1 MDRRVFDP
9 IINPLPLADGVAI
22 QVNWPRVAFALVP
35 AALMLLALGFKAGQG
50 ISPPAATEVPSA
62 AAIEGEPT
70 LQLVAE
76 PASQGPDSRSLMV
89 PLGIFVRGPSE
100 LASAAAIE
108 VVGLPSG
115 WALSAGRPLGDRWR
129 IPAAQL
135 SAAAILPPRG
145 FSGAVDL
152 QMELRLADDTLVEVR
167 SVRRA
172 MTDPAL
178 ATENTPNTNLLLSS
192 AEGLLVLGDISTAR
206 QVLQKAAEAG
216 NADAALLLGETYEA
230 CSPSPLQCGADAD
243 RAAATWYKMAANLGS
258 AEARQRLDRLASKE
272 SGGPTLATEEHPESH
287 LLISR
292 AQSLLVQHDIWA
304 ARLLLQKAAEAGN
317 ADAALLL
324 GETYERCSHYVG
336 SLRCAEDRATAR
348 TWYEMAAKLGSA
360 EARERLDR
368 LAGSVQSPPLSRRSF
383 ATHFDLSIERDLIV
397 H

>member
-50 ISPPAATEVPSA
+50 ISNAPPAATEVPSA

-70 LQLVAE
+70 LELVAE
-76 PASQGPDSRSLMV
+76 PASKGMDSRSPMV

-108 VVGLPSG
+108 IIGLPSG

-135 SAAAILPPRG
+135 SAAAIIPPPG
-145 FSGAVDL
+145 SSGAVDL
-152 QMELRLADDTLVEVR
+152 QVELRLADDTLVEVR

-178 ATENTPNTNLLLSS
+178 ATENTPNTNLLLS
-192 AEGLLVLGDISTAR
+192 
-206 QVLQKAAEAG
+206 
-216 NADAALLLGETYEA
+216 
-230 CSPSPLQCGADAD
+230 
-243 RAAATWYKMAANLGS
+243 
-258 AEARQRLDRLASKE
+258 
-272 SGGPTLATEEHPESH
+272 
-287 LLISR
+287 R
-292 AQSLLVQHDIWA
+292 AQSLLVLQDISA

-317 ADAALLL
+317 TDAALLL
-324 GETYERCSHYVG
+324 GETYERCSHYVA
-336 SLRCAEDRATAR
+336 SLRCAKDHAAAR
-348 TWYEMAAKLGSA
+348 IWYEMAAKLGSA

-368 LAGSVQSPPLSRRSF
+368 LAGSVHSPPLSRRSF
-383 ATHFDLSIERDLIV
+383 ANDFNLSIERDLIV